1 MTKCNKCSGEMDS
14 YYGPWCPRCDKPEF
28 VMTKSLNLIKV
39 MRHLISIGEFT
50 EEDRERAWFSLTN
63 SYIAGNDSFFSCS
76 FVDLAADVESD
87 LRDGDDDNAEDISA
101 AKVFRAIVKHFGE
114 EEYLWEVSW

>member
-1 MTKCNKCSGEMDS
+1 MSKCSKCSGKMDK
-14 YYGPWCPRCDKPEF
+14 YYGSWCPRCEKPEPVTF
-28 VMTKSLNLIKV
+28 QSFNLLQV

-50 EEDRERAWFSLTN
+50 EEDRERAWHNLTN
-63 SYIAGNDSFFSCS
+63 SYIAGNDSYFSCS
-76 FVDLAADVESD
+76 FADLASDVESD
-87 LRDGDDDNAEDISA
+87 LQDADDTDAEDISA